1 MPVALALAR
10 RGLGNVWP
18 NPSVGCVIVRGDGG
32 VPVVVGRGWTQPG
45 GRPHA
50 ETEALRRAGAAARGA
65 TAFVSLEPCNHHGK
79 TPPCTEA
86 LIEAGIARVVAAVED
101 PDSRVSGTGIR
112 RLAEAGIAAECGVM
126 RREAEDL
133 NAGYLMRVRSGRPLV
148 CLKTATTLDGRIAV
162 HTGESRW
169 ITGPEARDRVH
180 VMRARYD
187 AVMVGVGTATVDDP
201 ELTCRLP
208 GVALRQPVRVVV
220 DARLR
225 MPLTAKLVRTA
236 REIPTWVITRDDA
249 DGRRAEALRD
259 LGVELIELPGAAGGY
274 PDPKEML
281 RAIGKRGLTRLLVE
295 GGATL
300 AAVLLR
306 AGLIDRIAWFRS
318 GGVIGGDGIP
328 AVEAYGVD
336 RLNAMAQFERRGVM
350 RLGAD
355 LLETMA
361 RRY

>member
-1 MPVALALAR
+1 MRNALGLAR

-18 NPSVGCVIVRGDGG
+18 NPSVGCVIVRDDGNG
-32 VPVVVGRGWTQPG
+32 PAIVGRGWTQPG

-50 ETEALRRAGAAARGA
+50 ETEALGRAGAAARGA
-65 TAFVSLEPCNHHGK
+65 VAYVSLEPCNHHGQ

-86 LIEAGIARVVAAVED
+86 LIKAGVAGVVVATED
-101 PDSRVSGTGIR
+101 PDPRVSGSGLR
-112 RLAEAGIAAECGVM
+112 RLAEAGIRVECGVH
-126 RREAEDL
+126 RVEAEEL
-133 NAGYLMRVRSGRPLV
+133 NAGFLMRVRSGRPMV

-187 AVMVGVGTATVDDP
+187 AVMVGVGTATADDP

-208 GVALRQPVRVVV
+208 GVAARQPVRIVV

-225 MPLTAKLVRTA
+225 LSLTSKLVRTA
-236 REIPTWVITRDDA
+236 REAPTWVVTRDDA
-249 DGRRAEALRD
+249 DSRRAGVLRD
-259 LGVELIELPGAAGGY
+259 LGVELIGLPAMASGY
-274 PDPKEML
+274 PDPKDML
-281 RAIGKRGLTRLLVE
+281 RAFGQRGITRLLVE

-318 GGVIGGDGIP
+318 GGIIGGDGIP

-336 RLNAMAQFERRGVM
+336 RLADMAQFERRGVT
-350 RLGAD
+350 RLGGD
-355 LLETMA
+355 LLETLW
-361 RRY
+361 RRH

>member
-1 MPVALALAR
+1 MPAALALAR

-18 NPSVGCVIVRGDGG
+18 NPAVGCVIVKDEAGG
-32 VPVVVGRGWTQPG
+32 PVIVGRGWTQPG

-50 ETEALRRAGAAARGA
+50 ETEALARAGAAARGA
-65 TAFVSLEPCNHHGK
+65 TVFVSLEPCNHHGK

-86 LIEAGIARVVAAVED
+86 LIASGVARVVAATED
-101 PDSRVSGTGIR
+101 PDPRVSGSGLR
-112 RLAEAGIAAECGVM
+112 RLAEAGIAVDCGVF
-126 RREAEDL
+126 RREAEEL
-133 NAGYLMRVRSGRPLV
+133 NAGYLMRARSGRPLV
-148 CLKTATTLDGRIAV
+148 CLKTATTLDGRIAA

-180 VMRARYD
+180 LMRARYD
-187 AVMVGVGTATVDDP
+187 AVMVGVGTATADDP

-208 GVALRQPVRVVV
+208 GLWPRQPVRIVV

-225 MPLTAKLVRTA
+225 LPLTAKLVRGA
-236 REIPTWVITRDDA
+236 REIPTWIVTRDDA
-249 DGRRAEALRD
+249 DGHRAEALEA
-259 LGVELIELPGAAGGY
+259 LGVELIRLPASESGY

-281 RAIGKRGLTRLLVE
+281 GAIGKRGVTRLLVE
-295 GGATL
+295 GGATV

-306 AGLIDRIAWFRS
+306 ARLVDRIAWFRS
-318 GGVIGGDGIP
+318 GAVMGGDGIP

-336 RLNAMAQFERRGVM
+336 ALTDMAQFERRSVL

-355 LLETMA
+355 ILETLW
-361 RRY
+361 RRH

>member
-18 NPSVGCVIVRGDGG
+18 NPSVGCVIVRDDGG
-32 VPVVVGRGWTQPG
+32 GPAVVGRGWTQPG

-50 ETEALRRAGAAARGA
+50 ETEALARAGAAARGA
-65 TAFVSLEPCNHHGK
+65 TAFVSLEPCSHHGK

-86 LIEAGIARVVAAVED
+86 LIAAGVARVVAATED
-101 PDSRVSGTGIR
+101 PDPRVSGSGLK
-112 RLAEAGIAAECGVM
+112 RLADAGIAVECGVF
-126 RREAEDL
+126 RREAEEL
-133 NAGYLMRVRSGRPLV
+133 NAGYLMRLRTGRPLV
-148 CLKTATTLDGRIAV
+148 CLKTATTLDGRIAA

-180 VMRARYD
+180 LMRARYD
-187 AVMVGVGTATVDDP
+187 AVMVGVGTATADDP

-208 GVALRQPVRVVV
+208 GPWPRQPVRIVV

-225 MPLTAKLVRTA
+225 LPLTAKLVRSA
-236 REIPTWVITRDDA
+236 RETPTWIVTRDDA
-249 DGRRAEALRD
+249 DSRRAGALRD
-259 LGVELIELPGAAGGY
+259 LGVELVELPAAANGY

-281 RAIGKRGLTRLLVE
+281 RAFGKRGVTRLLVE

-300 AAVLLR
+300 GAALLR

-318 GGVIGGDGIP
+318 GGIMGGDGIP
-328 AVEAYGVD
+328 AVEGYGVD
-336 RLNAMAQFERRGVM
+336 RLAVMAQFERRGVT
-350 RLGAD
+350 RLGGD
-355 LLETMA
+355 LLETLW
-361 RRY
+361 RRH

>member
-1 MPVALALAR
+1 MPAALALAR

-18 NPSVGCVIVRGDGG
+18 NPSVGCVIVRDDGDG
-32 VPVVVGRGWTQPG
+32 PVTVGRGWTQPG

-50 ETEALRRAGAAARGA
+50 ETEALARAGAAARGA

-86 LIEAGIARVVAAVED
+86 LIAAGIARVVAAAED
-101 PDSRVSGTGIR
+101 PDPRVSGSGLA
-112 RLAEAGIAAECGVM
+112 RLAEAGVEVGCGVL

-133 NAGYLMRVRSGRPLV
+133 NAGYLMRIRTGRPLV
-148 CLKTATTLDGRIAV
+148 CLKTATTLDGRIAAR
-162 HTGESRW
+162 TGESRW

-180 VMRARYD
+180 LMRARYD
-187 AVMVGVGTATVDDP
+187 AVMVGVGTAAADDP

-208 GVALRQPVRVVV
+208 GRWPRQPVRIVV

-225 MPLTAKLVRTA
+225 LPLTAKLVSAA
-236 REIPTWVITRDDA
+236 RETPTWIVATDEADA
-249 DGRRAEALRD
+249 RRADALQE
-259 LGVELIELPGAAGGY
+259 LGVDLIRLPAEESGY

-281 RAIGKRGLTRLLVE
+281 RAIGKRGITRLLVE

-306 AGLIDRIAWFRS
+306 AGMVDRIAWFRS
-318 GGVIGGDGIP
+318 GAVMGGDGIP
-328 AVEAYGVD
+328 TVEAYGVD
-336 RLNAMAQFERRGVM
+336 HLSQMAQFERRSVLP
-350 RLGAD
+350 LGAD
-355 LLETMA
+355 LLETLW
-361 RRY
+361 RRH